1 MVVTPASV
9 VLAGRYRLEGC
20 VAYGGVGEV
29 WRATDLVLGRPVA
42 VKLLRAEYAQHPEVL
57 ARFRAEARHAGSV
70 SHPGIA
76 QVYDYGEDG
85 AASSPYLVM
94 ELVDGPSL
102 ARVLAAGPLTPAHAM
117 DVLAQAAAGLQA
129 AHAAGLVHRD
139 IKPGNLLVGPAGQVK
154 ITDFGIAH
162 AAWSAP
168 ITQTG
173 ALVGTPAYLAPE
185 RVTGGPAT
193 PASDLYSLGLV
204 GYQCLTGTVPF
215 EGIAHGVTAAHQH
228 RTLPPLPPAVPAG
241 VVELV
246 NDLAAR
252 DPAARPA
259 SAGEVAVRAGR
270 LRNAL
275 AGRPTAPPPSEPA
288 GPPPAGARGAE
299 PVTLVGDPVPM
310 PGDPVP
316 MAGEP
321 APPAGEPVPWTGGP
335 VPWTGEPATLAYT
348 SAPGLTPTHQRLRQE
363 GMRPARKGMPPG
375 RKGIPPGRK
384 GMRPPRE
391 GMRPPPN
398 GMRPAREGMRP
409 ARGVLLAVA
418 GVAVV
423 AGLAGW
429 LLAGAFGAGPEQPQS
444 GGPQPAASTPG
455 ATAGTPTVPGAR
467 TPTAPGAPSVEVN
480 AGALAGQRASVVSR
494 HLRRMGLRPRVV
506 RAVRGSQAPGT
517 VISVRPSGQVPA
529 GSVVTVTTARPPPGH
544 GNDDG
549 NGQGNNGD

>member
-1 MVVTPASV
+1 
-9 VLAGRYRLEGC
+9 
-20 VAYGGVGEV
+20 VARGGVGEV

-42 VKLLRAEYAQHPEVL
+42 VKLLRTEYAQHPEVL

-85 AASSPYLVM
+85 AAASPYLVM

-129 AHAAGLVHRD
+129 AHATGLVHRD
-139 IKPGNLLVGPAGQVK
+139 VKPGNLLVGRSGQVK

-168 ITQTG
+168 LTQAG

-185 RVTGGPAT
+185 RVIGGQAT
-193 PASDLYSLGLV
+193 PASDLYSLGVV

-215 EGIAHGVTAAHQH
+215 EGIPHEVTAAHRH

-241 VVELV
+241 VADLV
-246 NDLAAR
+246 LDLTAK

-270 LRNAL
+270 LRDAL
-275 AGRPTAPPPSEPA
+275 AGRPAA
-288 GPPPAGARGAE
+288 APPAGDPGAE
-299 PVTLVGDPVPM
+299 PVTLAGGPVGLA
-310 PGDPVP
+310 GDPVP

-321 APPAGEPVPWTGGP
+321 DPWAGEPVPLAGGP
-335 VPWTGEPATLAYT
+335 GRWAGGPGPWTAEPGPWTGEPPLAGGPVPGTAEPATLADASPPYL
-348 SAPGLTPTHQRLRQE
+348 APAHRRPRR
-363 GMRPARKGMPPG
+363 MRR
-375 RKGIPPGRK
+375 
-384 GMRPPRE
+384 
-391 GMRPPPN
+391 
-398 GMRPAREGMRP
+398 
-409 ARGVLLAVA
+409 ARGVVLAVA

-429 LLAGAFGAGPEQPQS
+429 LLAGAFGAGP
-444 GGPQPAASTPG
+444 QPAAGGAPG
-455 ATAGTPTVPGAR
+455 GAQNPAAAAGR
-467 TPTAPGAPSVEVN
+467 TPTGPAARSVEVN
-480 AGALAGQRASVVSR
+480 ASALAGQQARAVSR
-494 HLRRMGLRPRVV
+494 QLRQMGLRPRVV
-506 RAVRGSQAPGT
+506 GAVRGGQVPGT
-517 VISVRPSGQVPA
+517 VISVQPSGKVPA
-529 GSVVTVTTARPPPGH
+529 GSVVTVTAARPPPGQ
-544 GNDDG
+544 GNGDG
-549 NGQGNNGD
+549 NGQGNSGD

>member
-9 VLAGRYRLEGC
+9 VLAGRYRLEGP
-20 VAYGGVGEV
+20 VARGGVGEI

-42 VKLLRAEYAQHPEVL
+42 VKLLRTEYAQHPEVL

-76 QVYDYGEDG
+76 QVYDYGENG
-85 AASSPYLVM
+85 AAASPYLVM

-102 ARVLAAGPLTPAHAM
+102 ARVLAAGPLTPADAM

-139 IKPGNLLVGPAGQVK
+139 IKPGNLLVGPSGQVK

-185 RVTGGPAT
+185 RIMGGPAT
-193 PASDLYSLGLV
+193 PASDLYSLGVV
-204 GYQCLTGTVPF
+204 GYQCLTGAVPF
-215 EGIAHGVTAAHQH
+215 AGMPHEVTAAHRH

-241 VVELV
+241 AAELV
-246 NDLAAR
+246 LDLTAK

-259 SAGEVAVRAGR
+259 SAGEVAARAGR
-270 LRNAL
+270 LRDAL
-275 AGRPTAPPPSEPA
+275 AGRPTADALVSGPG
-288 GPPPAGARGAE
+288 GPPPARAVGAE
-299 PVTLVGDPVPM
+299 PVPLAGDPA
-310 PGDPVP
+310 P
-316 MAGEP
+316 MAGNP
-321 APPAGEPVPWTGGP
+321 VPIAGEPVPAAGPTSWAGKP
-335 VPWTGEPATLAYT
+335 VPAAGPGSRAGEPTPWASEPTPWDGEPLTLVDA
-348 SAPGLTPTHQRLRQE
+348 SAPGLA
-363 GMRPARKGMPPG
+363 PAHR
-375 RKGIPPGRK
+375 RR
-384 GMRPPRE
+384 RRE
-391 GMRPPPN
+391 GMRS
-398 GMRPAREGMRP
+398 G
-409 ARGVLLAVA
+409 RGVLLAVA

-429 LLAGAFGAGPEQPQS
+429 LLAGAFRAGPGQPQPT
-444 GGPQPAASTPG
+444 GPLSAAGTPG
-455 ATAGTPTVPGAR
+455 AAAR
-467 TPTAPGAPSVEVN
+467 TPTAPAAHSVEVN
-480 AGALAGQRASVVSR
+480 ANALAGQQASVVR
-494 HLRRMGLRPRVV
+494 QQLRQLGLRPRLV

-517 VISVRPSGQVPA
+517 VISVQPSGQVPV
-529 GSVVTVTTARPPPGH
+529 GSIVTVTAARPPPGQ
-544 GNDDG
+544 GNGDG

>member
-1 MVVTPASV
+1 VVVTPTSV

-42 VKLLRAEYAQHPEVL
+42 VKLLRTEYAQHPEVL

-85 AASSPYLVM
+85 AAASPYLVM

-102 ARVLAAGPLTPAHAM
+102 ARVLAAGPLAPARAM

-139 IKPGNLLVGPAGQVK
+139 VKPGNLLVGPSGQVK

-185 RVTGGPAT
+185 RVMGGPAT
-193 PASDLYSLGLV
+193 PVSDLYSLGVV

-215 EGIAHGVTAAHQH
+215 AGIPPEVTATHRH

-241 VVELV
+241 VAELV
-246 NDLAAR
+246 LDLTAK

-270 LRNAL
+270 LRDAL
-275 AGRPTAPPPSEPA
+275 AGRATAAPPASEP
-288 GPPPAGARGAE
+288 GRPPPAKSMGAE
-299 PVTLVGDPVPM
+299 PVTLVGEPVPL
-310 PGDPVP
+310 
-316 MAGEP
+316 AGEP
-321 APPAGEPVPWTGGP
+321 APLAGGP
-335 VPWTGEPATLAYT
+335 VPWAGEPTTRAD
-348 SAPGLTPTHQRLRQE
+348 APPPDMPRPHRLP
-363 GMRPARKGMPPG
+363 RPAR
-375 RKGIPPGRK
+375 
-384 GMRPPRE
+384 
-391 GMRPPPN
+391 
-398 GMRPAREGMRP
+398 MRP
-409 ARGVLLAVA
+409 ARGVVLAVA

-429 LLAGAFGAGPEQPQS
+429 LLAGAFGAGPQQAQR
-444 GGPQPAASTPG
+444 GGPQPAAGRPG
-455 ATAGTPTVPGAR
+455 AAAR
-467 TPTAPGAPSVEVN
+467 TPTSPAGRTSTTPAARSVEVN
-480 AGALAGQRASVVSR
+480 ADALAGQQASVVSR
-494 HLRRMGLRPRVV
+494 RLRQLGLRPRVV
-506 RAVRGSQAPGT
+506 GAVRGGQAPGT

-529 GSVVTVTTARPPPGH
+529 GSIVTVTAALPPPGQ
-544 GNDDG
+544 GNGDG
-549 NGQGNNGD
+549 NGQGNNNGD

>member
-9 VLAGRYRLEGC
+9 DLAGRYRLEGP
-20 VAYGGVGEV
+20 VARGGVGEI

-42 VKLLRAEYAQHPEVL
+42 VKLLRTEYAQHPEVL

-85 AASSPYLVM
+85 AAASPYLVM

-102 ARVLAAGPLTPAHAM
+102 ARVLAAGPLTPADAM

-139 IKPGNLLVGPAGQVK
+139 VKPGNLLVGPSGQVK

-185 RVTGGPAT
+185 RIMGGPAT
-193 PASDLYSLGLV
+193 PASDLYSLGVV
-204 GYQCLTGTVPF
+204 GYQCLTGAVPF
-215 EGIAHGVTAAHQH
+215 EGMPHEVTAAHRH

-241 VVELV
+241 AAELV
-246 NDLAAR
+246 LDLTAK

-259 SAGEVAVRAGR
+259 SAGEVAARAGR
-270 LRNAL
+270 LRDAL
-275 AGRPTAPPPSEPA
+275 AGRPTADALVSEP
-288 GPPPAGARGAE
+288 GSTPPARAVGAE
-299 PVTLVGDPVPM
+299 PVPLAGNPAPMAGDQ
-310 PGDPVP
+310 VP
-316 MAGEP
+316 MAAEP
-321 APPAGEPVPWTGGP
+321 VPAAGPTPWAGMPVPAAEPTPRAGEPTPWA
-335 VPWTGEPATLAYT
+335 GEPLTLVDA
-348 SAPGLTPTHQRLRQE
+348 SAPGLAPTHR
-363 GMRPARKGMPPG
+363 RPR
-375 RKGIPPGRK
+375 
-384 GMRPPRE
+384 RE
-391 GMRPPPN
+391 GMRS
-398 GMRPAREGMRP
+398 G
-409 ARGVLLAVA
+409 RGVLLAVA

-429 LLAGAFGAGPEQPQS
+429 LLAGAFGAGPGQPQPTQPQPT
-444 GGPQPAASTPG
+444 GPLPAASTPG
-455 ATAGTPTVPGAR
+455 TAAR
-467 TPTAPGAPSVEVN
+467 PPTAPAAHSVEVN
-480 AGALAGQRASVVSR
+480 ANALAGQQASVVR
-494 HLRRMGLRPRVV
+494 QQLRQLGLRPRVV

-517 VISVRPSGQVPA
+517 VISVQPSGQVPV
-529 GSVVTVTTARPPPGH
+529 GSTVTVTAARPPPGQ
-544 GNDDG
+544 GNGDG

>member
-1 MVVTPASV
+1 MFVTLASL
-9 VLAGRYRLEGC
+9 VLAGRYRLEGP

-85 AASSPYLVM
+85 AAASPHLVM

-102 ARVLAAGPLTPAHAM
+102 ARVLAAGPLAPARAM

-139 IKPGNLLVGPAGQVK
+139 VKPGNLLVGPSGQVK

-185 RVTGGPAT
+185 RVMGGPAT
-193 PASDLYSLGLV
+193 PASDLYSLGVV

-215 EGIAHGVTAAHQH
+215 AGIPHEVTAAHRH
-228 RTLPPLPPAVPAG
+228 RTLPPLSPAVPAG
-241 VVELV
+241 VAELV
-246 NDLAAR
+246 LDLTAR

-270 LRNAL
+270 LRDAL
-275 AGRPTAPPPSEPA
+275 AGRPTAVPPASEPG
-288 GPPPAGARGAE
+288 GPPPARAMGAE
-299 PVTLVGDPVPM
+299 PVTLAGDPVSLAGDPVPL
-310 PGDPVP
+310 
-316 MAGEP
+316 AGEP
-321 APPAGEPVPWTGGP
+321 VPLAGEPRPWAGEPVPLAGEPVPWA
-335 VPWTGEPATLAYT
+335 GEPATLADS
-348 SAPGLTPTHQRLRQE
+348 SAPGLTPTHRRPRRG
-363 GMRPARKGMPPG
+363 GMR
-375 RKGIPPGRK
+375 PGRK
-384 GMRPPRE
+384 GMRP
-391 GMRPPPN
+391 G
-398 GMRPAREGMRP
+398 
-409 ARGVLLAVA
+409 RGVLLAVA

-429 LLAGAFGAGPEQPQS
+429 LLAGAFGAGPGQPQP
-444 GGPQPAASTPG
+444 GGPQPAA
-455 ATAGTPTVPGAR
+455 GTPNAAAR
-467 TPTAPGAPSVEVN
+467 TPTAPAARTPTAPPARSVEVN
-480 AGALAGQRASVVSR
+480 ADALAGRQASVVSQQ
-494 HLRRMGLRPRVV
+494 LRQMGLRPRVV
-506 RAVRGSQAPGT
+506 GAVRGGQAPDT
-517 VISVRPSGQVPA
+517 VISVQPSGQVPA
-529 GSVVTVTTARPPPGH
+529 GTIVTVTAALPPPGQ
-544 GNDDG
+544 GNGDG
-549 NGQGNNGD
+549 SGQGNNNGD